1 MIDLSV
7 KYKKVKSSLEFY
19 YKGYPIHNIHSI
31 DIIALVY
38 RKKKFKL
45 RQMFNLFTTKK
56 IEIPQ
61 DKPLLYSIGNYN
73 RKDYYE
79 LLEYVRGNIDSNLLD
94 LSDSKVKIKISIP
107 NIYQAFRWVFFKKVD
122 LGLLFKISLMTTVTR
137 TLNVIDAL
145 EASKI
150 SGVSKFCSF
159 CSNLNDEAI
168 LDYFFQKRNVETFTL
183 QHGLWFIYDKPPIDL
198 VAYENLISNKLLCWG
213 EYTKDEFS
221 SYGIEKSR
229 LIVAG
234 YPKKIKPLTT
244 VNHNNRKKRIL
255 VLFSRVLFDK
265 NNLELAAILIKV
277 KQDAEIEFK
286 LHPSLSSEKYIKL
299 AKLHGF
305 KMAPSGTIQ
314 ELLKT
319 GNYDCSISYN
329 TTAYYDSYI
338 NNCISLRYKDKD
350 ADNAIDVLNDSFS
363 NLEELKN
370 KMNLIKES
378 QISMKLW
385 EDVEKKLNYI
395 LGYGVNNY
403 DFH

>member
-19 YKGYPIHNIHSI
+19 YKGYPIHNIHSV
-31 DIIALVY
+31 DIISLVY

-45 RQMFNLFTTKK
+45 RQMFNLFITNK

-107 NIYQAFRWVFFKKVD
+107 NIYKAFRWVFFKKVD

-168 LDYFFQKRNVETFTL
+168 LDYFFQKRNVQTFTL

-198 VAYENLISNKLLCWG
+198 IVYENLISNNLLCWG

-234 YPKKIKPLTT
+234 YPKNIKPLTI

-265 NNLELAAILIKV
+265 NNLELAAILIKL

-305 KMAPSGTIQ
+305 KIAPSGTIQ

-370 KMNLIKES
+370 KMKLIKES